1 MGPILFSLYSVNE
14 IEFSGITTSQTD
26 EELPMRFSV
35 LAVLALSAVTIATAQ
50 TAAHWDY
57 EGKNGPLRWGKLD
70 PAYKA
75 CSDGRQQSPVDIR
88 GAHLNKALQP
98 IEFHYIA
105 GSVTEENDG
114 HTVLIHVN
122 PGSYIVV
129 DGVRYDLVEFHFHH
143 PGEETVNGKL
153 SDMSVQFVH
162 KSADGKLAIIAVR
175 LNEGNANVLLAGLWE
190 HLPKTVGATDKMTQF
205 MNPAALLPA
214 DRGYWAYT
222 GSLTTPPCTE
232 GVRWFVLEQEVEL
245 SRDQLKAFAMLYKV
259 NSRLLQATHGRKIDA
274 SE

>member
-1 MGPILFSLYSVNE
+1 
-14 IEFSGITTSQTD
+14 
-26 EELPMRFSV
+26 MRFSV

-129 DGVRYDLVEFHFHH
+129 DGVRYDLVQFHFHH
-143 PGEETVNGKL
+143 PAEVTIKGKYTDL
-153 SDMSVQFVH
+153 EVHLVH
-162 KSADGKLAIIAVR
+162 KSAEGKLAVLAVR
-175 LNEGNANVLLAGLWE
+175 MTEDVSKPNAVLAALWP
-190 HLPKTVGATDKMTQF
+190 HLPKTVGGTAKVPEMV
-205 MNPAALLPA
+205 NAGGLLPA
-214 DRGYWAYT
+214 DRGYWTYT
-222 GSLTTPPCTE
+222 GSLSAPPCTE
-232 GVRWFVLEQEVEL
+232 GVRWFVFEEELSL
-245 SRDQLKAFAMLYKV
+245 SRDQLRTFGALFKMNA
-259 NSRLLQATHGRKIDA
+259 RPLQDIHGRRIEA